1 MIAPPK
7 KHQLYHAKLI
17 LLSFKVPLAFSF
29 EGKLLPPAHFSSIR
43 LPKTDIAPPFWY
55 PGQPFGHLG
64 PTLED
69 HGRSR
74 KGTREVQN
82 QIFIDFGS
90 ILGLCFDV
98 VWALR
103 LEICICF
110 RARFQVTYCTDF
122 LGRNLDARG
131 SYNTF
136 VWPKTHFHRQQHR
149 TNDC

>member
-1 MIAPPK
+1 MFILKGYAPCPRPLLAPCGYQK
-7 KHQLYHAKLI
+7 
-17 LLSFKVPLAFSF
+17 LSFAS
-29 EGKLLPPAHFSSIR
+29 
-43 LPKTDIAPPFWY
+43 PFWY
-55 PGQPFGHLG
+55 PGRPFWHLG
-64 PTLED
+64 ATLED

-131 SYNTF
+131 SYNTLRMAKDTF
-136 VWPKTHFHRQQHR
+136 SQTAPQDR
-149 TNDC
+149 